1 MTDCLGSKLF
11 FICECMDTLCDVVGL
26 RNFWVTAGH
35 FYNLFSAEAML
46 SLKPFATDSLTVYRN
61 LVKKST
67 DVGTTVLFLIIL
79 SGLLNILFRFV
90 SGGSTHLPA
99 PWG

>member
-1 MTDCLGSKLF
+1 
-11 FICECMDTLCDVVGL
+11 MDTLCDVVGL

-61 LVKKST
+61 LVKKK
-67 DVGTTVLFLIIL
+67 
-79 SGLLNILFRFV
+79 
-90 SGGSTHLPA
+90 H
-99 PWG
+99 